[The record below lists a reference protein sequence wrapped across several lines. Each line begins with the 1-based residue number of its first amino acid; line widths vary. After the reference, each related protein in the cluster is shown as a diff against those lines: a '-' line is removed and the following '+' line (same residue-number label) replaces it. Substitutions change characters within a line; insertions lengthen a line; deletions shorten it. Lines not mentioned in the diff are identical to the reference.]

1 MCVFGIAFARQI
13 LTHIKAY
20 QNNPMTK
27 SERGLKFA
35 LFFFMLV
42 LSTHGQN
49 WNRSDAPSLVW
60 QSLAGS
66 LDGTNLV
73 AASLYDTSE
82 SSPGLIYT
90 STNSGQNWNLT
101 SAPSNYWFS
110 VASSADGV
118 RLIAAADGDP
128 NGNTPGPI
136 WLSTNGG
143 LTWQTNSA
151 PQTYWQTVASSTNG
165 QVLVGNAY
173 GDGIYIS
180 TNFGSSWILASNA
193 PTSGNWLS
201 LTISAN
207 GSKIYATDG
216 NGIYVSTNTGV
227 TWTNSAPVSDNWSP
241 ITCSQDGSRVFAG
254 IRSVAS
260 GAIYVSTNSGATWG
274 LSYNQNL
281 SWQCLAMSAN
291 GSTVFAGAYGD
302 SLYLSTNGGA
312 SWNPQNTSANLPGS
326 ASWYC
331 SYCSANGGSLA
342 AGAIGDTIYIA
353 LPVLM
358 HIQTVANHAV
368 ISWPASTSA
377 NGFQLQTIGAL
388 NPAASWTNLTTGI
401 TVIGTTNFYTNS
413 LTAPS
418 AFFRLHQP

>member
-1 MCVFGIAFARQI
+1 M
-13 LTHIKAY
+13 
-20 QNNPMTK
+20 NK
-27 SERGLKFA
+27 SERRLKFT
-35 LFFFMLV
+35 LV
-42 LSTHGQN
+42 LCLLAFSVHGQN
-49 WNRSDAPSLVW
+49 WNRSDAFSLNW

-73 AASLYDTSE
+73 AASVTDTNGNA
-82 SSPGLIYT
+82 GLIYT
-90 STNSGQNWNLT
+90 STNGGQNWNPT

-110 VASSADGV
+110 VAASADSL

-151 PQTYWQTVASSTNG
+151 PQTYWQAVASSTNG
-165 QVLVGNAY
+165 QILAGNAY

-180 TNFGSSWILASNA
+180 TNFGTSWNLASNA
-193 PTSGNWLS
+193 PTIGNWLS

-260 GAIYVSTNSGATWG
+260 GAIYASTNSGATWG

-281 SWQCLAMSAN
+281 DWQCLAMSAN
-291 GSTVFAGAYGD
+291 GSSVFAGAYNN

-331 SYCSANGGSLA
+331 SYCSANGGSLV
-342 AGAIGDTIYIA
+342 AGANDGVTIYIA

-388 NPAASWTNLTTGI
+388 NPTASWTNLTTGI

-418 AFFRLHQP
+418 AFFRLRQP

>member
-1 MCVFGIAFARQI
+1 
-13 LTHIKAY
+13 
-20 QNNPMTK
+20 MTK

-49 WNRSDAPSLVW
+49 WNLSDAPSLIW

-73 AASLYDTSE
+73 AASLYDTSG
-82 SSPGLIYT
+82 SDPGQIYT
-90 STNSGQNWNLT
+90 STNGGQNWNPT
-101 SAPSNYWFS
+101 SAPINYWFS
-110 VASSADGV
+110 VASSADGL

-180 TNFGSSWILASNA
+180 TNFGSSWNLASNA

-227 TWTNSAPVSDNWSP
+227 TWTNSAPVSDIWSP

-326 ASWYC
+326 ANWYC
-331 SYCSANGGSLA
+331 NYCSANGGSLV
-342 AGAIGDTIYIA
+342 AGANDGVTIYIA

-418 AFFRLHQP
+418 AFFRLRQP